1 MIPPGR
7 GSAIMRPRMSIH
19 FEIFR
24 DGRRVETYAPVAA
37 YAVGPEGVPM
47 AGRVAFEQGL
57 LRLDATAHA
66 AGAAGVALLWDAGR
80 AGAFVLETTRL
91 PPRDAP
97 YNLNVEL
104 ARHRLMRLVQKQEDW
119 YLFDFPSAE
128 PLNERLKAAQ
138 ATFADALGQL
148 DDGPAAAALADA
160 ALAEGLAL
168 GDEYA
173 HFHADLLLNRR
184 RHQGMLPRTL
194 YGVRAD
200 PSVGNQKY
208 RQTLADSFDFAVLP
222 MGWKLLQPEEDV
234 YKTEALDEC
243 VELLAKKRLPVI
255 AGPLI
260 ELTEGRVPEWMFIWE
275 HDFETLRDLAFEYVR
290 KVVTRYRRAVSMWNV
305 VGGIHTE
312 NAFGLS
318 FEQMIELTRLLVAQ
332 VKQIVPGARTMV
344 TVEQPYGEY
353 HARHGAGVPPM
364 LYAELVAQSGV
375 NFEAF
380 GLELETGVPT
390 TGRYARDLLQV
401 SCMLDKFQL
410 TGKPVLLTS
419 IGAPGQAGPDA
430 DDASGGKL
438 DPSKAGRWGGP
449 WSPQRQAAW
458 LEAVYKI
465 ALSKPFVESLTW
477 ANLSDIS
484 PTLPAGGLTDDSLE
498 PKPAFEAVQ
507 KLREARRGK
516 KHA

>member
-1 MIPPGR
+1 MEID
-7 GSAIMRPRMSIH
+7 

-24 DGRRVETYAPVAA
+24 DGAAVEHYAPVAA
-37 YAVGPEGVPM
+37 YAVGPESVPM
-47 AGRVAFEQGL
+47 AGKVSFHDGL
-57 LRLDATAHA
+57 LRLERRDSP
-66 AGAAGVALLWDAGR
+66 AGVALLWDAGK
-80 AGAFVLETTRL
+80 AGCYLLETTRL
-91 PPRDAP
+91 PPREAP

-104 ARHRLMRLVQKQEDW
+104 ARHRLMKLVQKQEDW
-119 YLFDFPSAE
+119 NLFDFPGCE
-128 PLNERLKAAQ
+128 ELNARLKAAQ
-138 ATFADALGQL
+138 ELFAEALGVL
-148 DDGPAAAALADA
+148 ADGPAAAALADV
-160 ALAEGLAL
+160 ALAAGLAL
-168 GDEYA
+168 GDEFA
-173 HFHADLLLNRR
+173 HFHADLLLAKRKQ
-184 RHQGMLPRTL
+184 QGMLPRTL

-200 PSVGNQKY
+200 TSVGNQKY

-222 MGWKLLQPEEDV
+222 MGWKLIQPEEDV
-234 YKTEALDEC
+234 FKVEALDEY
-243 VELLAKKRLPVI
+243 VELLAKKRMPVI

-305 VGGIHTE
+305 VGGLHAE

-344 TVEQPYGEY
+344 TVEQPFGEY
-353 HARHGAGVPPM
+353 HARHGQGVPPM

-380 GLELETGVPT
+380 GLELETGVPAV
-390 TGRYARDLLQV
+390 GKYARDLFQV
-401 SCMLDKFQL
+401 SCMLDKFAI
-410 TGKPVLLTS
+410 TGKPVLLTNV
-419 IGAPGQAGPDA
+419 GAPGQAGPDA
-430 DDASGGKL
+430 DDVSGGKL
-438 DPSKAGRWGGP
+438 DPSKGGRWGGP
-449 WSPQRQAAW
+449 WSAKRQAEW
-458 LEAVYKI
+458 LEAVYKV
-465 ALSKPFVESLTW
+465 ALSKPYVESLTW

-484 PTLPAGGLTDDSLE
+484 PTLPAGGLMDDSLHA
-498 PKPAFEAVQ
+498 KAAFETVQ